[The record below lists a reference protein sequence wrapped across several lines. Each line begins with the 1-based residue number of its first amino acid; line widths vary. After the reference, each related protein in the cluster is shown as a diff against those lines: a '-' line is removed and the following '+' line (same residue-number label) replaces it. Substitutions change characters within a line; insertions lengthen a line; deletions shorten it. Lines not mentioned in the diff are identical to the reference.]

1 MGVSLTQNQK
11 KWLKLGLRLSVTA
24 VGLIVV
30 FSLVDLQSLKNAVK
44 QADWRFLVLTWLFN
58 AVLFWGRSYRFQ
70 LIIKRLACFVSVNT
84 LFAASA
90 MMALYGMVLPGV
102 LSLTAKWYVIKQATG
117 KGGHVVSA
125 MVYNQIS
132 IMVAMVAFGLLA
144 LAVTNPLSQLDL
156 TQAQAG
162 WLSGGGIVMF
172 VVIMGMFATLLSRHV
187 GHQVDRL
194 IRRCLR
200 PLPGLVRTKV
210 DLVLEQIHVFRTLGA
225 GFHIYILALGLVTG
239 ALGGG
244 VFYLLA
250 AKATHISVPFMAF
263 VWMHA
268 VIYIFGRIP
277 VSISNCGVRE
287 FVLMGLL
294 GVYGVD
300 RSVALLMS
308 MIIFSA
314 HIFMAFIGALY
325 QISWSLSKKRAL

>member
-1 MGVSLTQNQK
+1 M
-11 KWLKLGLRLSVTA
+11 
-24 VGLIVV
+24 
-30 FSLVDLQSLKNAVK
+30 
-44 QADWRFLVLTWLFN
+44 
-58 AVLFWGRSYRFQ
+58 FWCRSYRFQ
-70 LIIKRLACFVSVNT
+70 LIIKKLACFASVNT

-90 MMALYGMVLPGV
+90 MMALYGMVMPGM
-102 LSLTAKWYVIKQATG
+102 LSLAAKWYVIKRATG
-117 KGGHVVSA
+117 KGEQVVSA
-125 MVYNQIS
+125 MVYNQVS

-144 LAVTNPLSQLDL
+144 LVVSNPLSQLSL
-156 TQAQAG
+156 TQSQAG
-162 WLSGGGIVMF
+162 WLSVGGILMF
-172 VVIMGMFATLLSRHV
+172 MVIMGMFAVLLNRRV
-187 GHQVDRL
+187 GTPIDHL

-200 PLPGLVRTKV
+200 PFPELIRVRA
-210 DLVLEQIHVFRTLGA
+210 DSVLEQIHIFRTLGP
-225 GFHIYILALGLVTG
+225 GFHLYILGLGLVTS

-244 VFYLLA
+244 VLFMLA
-250 AKATHISVPFMAF
+250 ARATHIHVPFMAF

-308 MIIFSA
+308 MIVFSA

-325 QISWSLSKKRAL
+325 QVSWSLSNKRAL